1 MKEASGRGE
10 SGEKRRAGAAQGRM
24 LRLRQLWKRLT
35 LFANDDI
42 WTLQKGELPGRLWQG
57 VRALRIVLLA
67 VRRSLENSVQVR
79 ASALTYYTLMSLVP
93 VAALAFG
100 MARGFG
106 LEEALQRLVH
116 DQLVDYPMLAERIT
130 LFADRLLARTGKGVI
145 TGVGVVMLLWTV
157 IKVFT
162 NIERSFNAIWQVD
175 ATRSLLRRFTD
186 YLTMIIVMPLVI
198 LAASSANVVL
208 KTYLQSASR
217 ELGIINTLSPMLL
230 TLLRVGPSLLVTVV
244 FCLLYA
250 VMPNTKVKPLPAIM
264 AGLVAGVGFVAL
276 QWGYFTFQVGVS
288 RYNAIYGSLAALPL
302 LLVWL
307 RLSWLVIL
315 FGAELSYA
323 IQNVHQYE
331 SEGRDVVLKPRQ
343 MKELS
348 LLLLTSIIGRFIR
361 GEKAYTAEELSVRH
375 SLPLRLTHR
384 LLRWMQE
391 ARLIVPVEEGDD
403 AVGWHPQRSVD
414 YFTARRVFD
423 SYDLNGENVDW
434 HDATTERIRALYN
447 DYLQHGAS
455 AEVQLRALAEEFQ
468 SMAKK

>member
-1 MKEASGRGE
+1 MAVIEQHSEGDGQGRASRLQRL
-10 SGEKRRAGAAQGRM
+10 KRR
-24 LRLRQLWKRLT
+24 LKRFVSKEL
-35 LFANDDI
+35 
-42 WTLQKGELPGRLWQG
+42 WTLQKEELSGWLWR
-57 VRALRIVLLA
+57 VLRALRIVILA

-100 MARGFG
+100 LARGFG
-106 LEEALQRLVH
+106 LEEALQRVVH
-116 DQLVDYPMLAERIT
+116 EQLADYPMLADRIT
-130 LFADRLLARTGKGVI
+130 EFADRLLARTGKGVI

-186 YLTMIIVMPLVI
+186 YLTMIIMMPLVI
-198 LAASSANVVL
+198 VAASSANVVL
-208 KTYLQSASR
+208 KTYLQSVSHD
-217 ELGIINTLSPMLL
+217 LGIIGTLSPMLL
-230 TLLRVGPSLLVTVV
+230 TMLRVVPSLMVTLV

-250 VMPNTKVKPLPAIM
+250 VMPNTKVKPLPAIV
-264 AGLVAGVGFVAL
+264 AGLVAGIGFVAL

-288 RYNAIYGSLAALPL
+288 KYNAIYGSLAALPL
-302 LLVWL
+302 LLVWM

-331 SEGRDVVLKPRQ
+331 SEGQDVALKPRQ

-348 LLLLTSIIGRFIR
+348 LLLLTSITGRFVK
-361 GEKAYTAEELSVRH
+361 GEKAYTAEELSGRH

-384 LLRWMQE
+384 LLRWMHE
-391 ARLIVPVEEGDD
+391 ARLVVPVEEEDGE
-403 AVGWHPQRSVD
+403 VGWHPQRSLD
-414 YFTARRVFD
+414 YYTARRVFD
-423 SYDLNGENVDW
+423 SYDEHGQKVDW
-434 HDATTERIRALYN
+434 RDGTTERISAIYN
-447 DYLQHGAS
+447 DYLQQGTL
-455 AEVQLRALAEEFQ
+455 AEVSLRSLAEEFEL
-468 SMAKK
+468 KENKL